1 MLLVIASVCIYKL
14 TQLTW
19 SSMEIGGL
27 EVDTLS
33 YREFKA
39 FLEML
44 MLWLLL
50 RPGPRPLSGL
60 NQQAQSLKG

>member
-1 MLLVIASVCIYKL
+1 M
-14 TQLTW
+14 TW
-19 SSMEIGGL
+19 SYMEIGL
-27 EVDTLS
+27 EVDTFS
-33 YREFKA
+33 YHEFKA

-50 RPGPRPLSGL
+50 RPGPHAPSGF

>member
-1 MLLVIASVCIYKL
+1 
-14 TQLTW
+14 
-19 SSMEIGGL
+19 MEIGGL

-60 NQQAQSLKG
+60 SQQAQSLKG

>member
-1 MLLVIASVCIYKL
+1 M
-14 TQLTW
+14 TW
-19 SSMEIGGL
+19 SYMEIGL
-27 EVDTLS
+27 EVDTFS
-33 YREFKA
+33 YHEFKA

-50 RPGPRPLSGL
+50 RPGPYAPSGF

>member
-1 MLLVIASVCIYKL
+1 MLLVIASVCIYKG

-19 SSMEIGGL
+19 SCMEIGGL
-27 EVDTLS
+27 EVDTFS

-44 MLWLLL
+44 ILWLLL
-50 RPGPRPLSGL
+50 RPGPHPLSGL